1 MDTGSIGWI
10 AGSFAVALLVNGC
23 AAAYKAINNLQME
36 IERGATSWFSRCFVW
51 VTGRPAVFAVFLR
64 LSQVACTAVYIGNL
78 MRMASNGWYLAGGLA
93 VFVSVAWGMA
103 GICFRLYP
111 LPMLKGA
118 CLLLVVPY
126 TLLYP
131 LTHRIGCLLGM
142 PQSAFE
148 TADDY
153 ADEVVE
159 ESLNDLRENYDAS
172 PEYSAEGR
180 MVQNVMELRKFKVR
194 DCMVPSAEIV
204 QAAYEMP
211 LDELVR
217 LFTRTGFSKIPI
229 YKDQP
234 NKIAGYV
241 HAYDLFREPS
251 PTSIAE
257 IIRPIHAVPE
267 TIAAGVLLKEMM
279 EKHKSIA
286 AVFDA
291 NGNVSGMLTLE
302 DLMEEIFGE
311 IEDEFDVEE
320 SASFRP
326 AVSAVKLEI

>member
-1 MDTGSIGWI
+1 M
-10 AGSFAVALLVNGC
+10 LV
-23 AAAYKAINNLQME
+23 L
-36 IERGATSWFSRCFVW
+36 
-51 VTGRPAVFAVFLR
+51 
-64 LSQVACTAVYIGNL
+64 
-78 MRMASNGWYLAGGLA
+78 
-93 VFVSVAWGMA
+93 
-103 GICFRLYP
+103 
-111 LPMLKGA
+111 
-118 CLLLVVPY
+118 PY